1 METNQID
8 ELIKKAKKLKRE
20 EGSESGE
27 IIAKGIAL
35 KSNLKEV
42 KGRKK
47 KLKREKRR
55 KVQSPET
62 RQALESKDQES
73 IARVI
78 EK

>member
-1 METNQID
+1 VETNQID

-27 IIAKGIAL
+27 IIEKGKTL

-47 KLKREKRR
+47 KLKREERT
-55 KVQSPET
+55 KV
-62 RQALESKDQES
+62 
-73 IARVI
+73 
-78 EK
+78 